1 MLLSLYVR
9 GACEEGRGRE
19 VFVSKK
25 KKALDL
31 LFQVSNDNMLG
42 FGL

>member
-9 GACEEGRGRE
+9 GVCEEGGGRE

-25 KKALDL
+25 NAHDL
-31 LFQVSNDNMLG
+31 LFQVSNDNILG
-42 FGL
+42 IGL

>member
-1 MLLSLYVR
+1 MLLR
-9 GACEEGRGRE
+9 GVCKEGEGRE

-25 KKALDL
+25 INKNAHDL
-31 LFQVSNDNMLG
+31 LFRVSNDNISG

>member
-9 GACEEGRGRE
+9 GVCEEGAGRE

-25 KKALDL
+25 KNAHDL
-31 LFQVSNDNMLG
+31 LFQVSSDNMLG

>member
-9 GACEEGRGRE
+9 GVCEEGGERE

-25 KKALDL
+25 KAHDL
-31 LFQVSNDNMLG
+31 LFQVGNDNMLG